1 MGELD
6 KVNYVILSKL
16 NANENLSNLDEK
28 ETRNYIINKL
38 KNKSFSIIKENLPYL
53 LNIIVDE
60 ITVYYK
66 TYKLR
71 GIIYT
76 SFLGHYTAILV
87 NLNEN
92 YNLLKN
98 DSNYFDDDNKNNGEL
113 TICTDDYKNLL
124 RINLP
129 FILIYEIC
137 N

>member
-1 MGELD
+1 MIQ
-6 KVNYVILSKL
+6 KILCKL

-28 ETRNYIINKL
+28 EKRNYIINKL

-71 GIIYT
+71 GIIYN

-92 YNLLKN
+92 YNLLKK
-98 DSNYFDDDNKNNGEL
+98 DSNYFYDDTK
-113 TICTDDYKNLL
+113 
-124 RINLP
+124 
-129 FILIYEIC
+129 
-137 N
+137 

>member
-1 MGELD
+1 MTALSVGELD

-28 ETRNYIINKL
+28 EKENYIINKL
-38 KNKSFSIIKENLPYL
+38 NNKSFSIIKENLPYL

-76 SFLGHYTAILV
+76 PFWHYTAILV
-87 NLNEN
+87 NLNGN
-92 YNLLKN
+92 YNLLKK
-98 DSNYFDDDNKNNGEL
+98 DSNYFYDDNKNNGE
-113 TICTDDYKNLL
+113 
-124 RINLP
+124 
-129 FILIYEIC
+129 
-137 N
+137 